1 MTDRRDI
8 SSEEELLELRNQGKI
23 SEAEYQ
29 ELLDA
34 MRKSA
39 SDDFQPAAST
49 PSKVPTSLK
58 VVAVLFIIGGV
69 LAVIEILVALTHGR
83 ININFGVLGLFIGPG
98 LLRFSRGWRTC
109 GLIFLWIGLI
119 VIPIIFLI
127 GLTGTFPTYFMV
139 FGVRVARIHPWWVLV
154 AAVPFF
160 LLVLWQYRVLTRPDI
175 RRLFGLT

>member
-1 MTDRRDI
+1 MEDPKNI
-8 SSEEELLELRNQGKI
+8 SSEQELLELRNQGKI
-23 SEAEYQ
+23 SESEYQ
-29 ELLDA
+29 ELLAA
-34 MRKSA
+34 MRRSS
-39 SDDFQPAAST
+39 SDDFWRGGGHT
-49 PSKVPTSLK
+49 GKTPTSLK

-109 GLIFLWIGLI
+109 GLVFLWIGVI

-127 GLTGTFPTYFMV
+127 GLTGRMPTYFMV
-139 FGVRVARIHPWWVLV
+139 FGVRLARIHPWWVSV